1 MATSIVSPRDCR
13 CPRYLARIMATSWP
27 RSLRVHP
34 PASLLSTLHPHSL
47 TRSCQRRR
55 RDEEGMCHSRCFH
68 RIQRG
73 QHHRAVSCM
82 SSHGFFCFDPVGRHV
97 TDGSSTQVNVKQA
110 EIKYRTTWIA
120 IIAVM
125 AFTILSS
132 LVLRTALSR
141 ENSRRDKATLA
152 SPTSSLS
159 QDAQDYVAEK
169 DSELEKGEDSHAE
182 GLVSVDRDLTDW
194 ENKSFRYAL

>member
-1 MATSIVSPRDCR
+1 LYVI
-13 CPRYLARIMATSWP
+13 
-27 RSLRVHP
+27 LR
-34 PASLLSTLHPHSL
+34 
-47 TRSCQRRR
+47 
-55 RDEEGMCHSRCFH
+55 
-68 RIQRG
+68 
-73 QHHRAVSCM
+73 
-82 SSHGFFCFDPVGRHV
+82 FFCLNPAGRHV

-141 ENSRRDKATLA
+141 ENSRRDKAALA